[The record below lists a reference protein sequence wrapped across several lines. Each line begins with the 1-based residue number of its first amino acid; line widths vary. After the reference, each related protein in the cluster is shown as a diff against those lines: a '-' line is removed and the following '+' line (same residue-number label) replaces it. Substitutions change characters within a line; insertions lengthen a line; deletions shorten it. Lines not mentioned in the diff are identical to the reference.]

1 MVIALAFLTVSLT
14 GGSCEFRAV
23 SNNPIPSDPPAEG
36 ETRERN
42 TGLLIG
48 VQSGGADSTTAAAAI
63 QSETIATALSASVLS
78 IPSDTTPPSTTRSTT
93 DSSMPISR
101 PEQVVELSALE
112 PTVEANSSRIS
123 RPIPEPGG
131 IWLFG
136 LGAVFLSWHLRHPRL
151 LINEGQKSGAGS
163 D

>member
-23 SNNPIPSDPPAEG
+23 SNNPIPSDPPPEG

-42 TGLLIG
+42 TGLVIG
-48 VQSGGADSTTAAAAI
+48 VQSGGSDSTTAVAAI
-63 QSETIATALSASVLS
+63 QSETIATALTASVLS
-78 IPSDTTPPSTTRSTT
+78 IPSDTTHPSADT
-93 DSSMPISR
+93 SMPISR
-101 PEQVVELSALE
+101 PEQVVEFSAIE
-112 PTVEANSSRIS
+112 PAVEASSSGIS

-136 LGAVFLSWHLRHPRL
+136 MGAVFLAWHLRHPRSFF
-151 LINEGQKSGAGS
+151 NERRNTRAVS

>member
-23 SNNPIPSDPPAEG
+23 SNNPIPSEPPPEG

-48 VQSGGADSTTAAAAI
+48 VQSGGSDSTTAIAAI
-63 QSETIATALSASVLS
+63 QSETIATALTASVLS
-78 IPSDTTPPSTTRSTT
+78 IPSDATHPSA
-93 DSSMPISR
+93 DSSMSISR
-101 PEQVVELSALE
+101 PEQVVEFSAIE
-112 PTVEANSSRIS
+112 PGLKADSSGIS
-123 RPIPEPGG
+123 RPIPEPSG

-136 LGAVFLSWHLRHPRL
+136 LGAVFLAWHLRHPRS
-151 LINEGQKSGAGS
+151 LINEGRNTRAVS

>member
-23 SNNPIPSDPPAEG
+23 SNNPIPSDPPADG
-36 ETRERN
+36 ETRKRN

-78 IPSDTTPPSTTRSTT
+78 IPSDTTPPSKT

-101 PEQVVELSALE
+101 PEQVVEFSALE

>member
-1 MVIALAFLTVSLT
+1 MVIALVFLTVSLT
-14 GGSCEFRAV
+14 GGSCEFRTV
-23 SNNPIPSDPPAEG
+23 SNNPIPSDPPPEG
-36 ETRERN
+36 ETRDRN

-78 IPSDTTPPSTTRSTT
+78 IPSDTTPPSKT

-101 PEQVVELSALE
+101 PEQVVEFSALE

>member
-78 IPSDTTPPSTTRSTT
+78 IPSDTTPPSKT

-101 PEQVVELSALE
+101 PEQVVEFSALE

-136 LGAVFLSWHLRHPRL
+136 LGVVFLSWHLRHPRL